1 MAPHRFT
8 YPTVQE
14 IRTPARPEADRS
26 RRLVRPSQRQLVE
39 ASLLRRPP
47 AAGG

>member
-1 MAPHRFT
+1 MAPHRFA

-14 IRTPARPEADRS
+14 IRPPAPPAGDPS
-26 RRLVRPSQRQLVE
+26 QRLVRPSQRQLVE
-39 ASLLRRPP
+39 ASLLHRPP